1 MLLPKHYAYTP
12 PWRHCP
18 KTWRR
23 ALTANRHTLKKL
35 LIVYIYEGTRLAP
48 KVRKPVIAGVK
59 YAVTASRKPCCGQ
72 RTAARHGLHQTLSS
86 HRWYSVTHF
95 YSAKIQPFPC
105 KQCIFF
111 TENDTKNTACRI
123 FSVCKQFRHTP
134 PRASQR
140 EFGIMIYLSDR
151 V

>member
-59 YAVTASRKPCCGQ
+59 YAVTASRRPCCGQ

-86 HRWYSVTHF
+86 HR
-95 YSAKIQPFPC
+95 
-105 KQCIFF
+105 
-111 TENDTKNTACRI
+111 
-123 FSVCKQFRHTP
+123 
-134 PRASQR
+134 
-140 EFGIMIYLSDR
+140 
-151 V
+151 

>member
-1 MLLPKHYAYTP
+1 MLYPKRST
-12 PWRHCP
+12 R
-18 KTWRR
+18 TRRQRRILEMLRR
-23 ALTANRHTLKKL
+23 ALTANRNTLKKL
-35 LIVYIYEGTRLAP
+35 LIVYIYGGASIVSKALL
-48 KVRKPVIAGVK
+48 PVIAGVK
-59 YAVTASRKPCCGQ
+59 YAVTASCKPCCGR
-72 RTAARHGLHQTLSS
+72 RTAARHGLHQMLSS

-95 YSAKIQPFPC
+95 YSAKIQSFPC